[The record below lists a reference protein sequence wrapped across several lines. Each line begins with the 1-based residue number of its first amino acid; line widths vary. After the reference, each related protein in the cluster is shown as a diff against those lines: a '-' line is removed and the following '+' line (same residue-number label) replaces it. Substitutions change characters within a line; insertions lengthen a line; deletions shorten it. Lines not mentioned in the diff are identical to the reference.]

1 MIPKYDKCKIGQ
13 CKEWQGEKYHS
24 GYGKDTLNGK
34 AIGAHR
40 AEWIRNNGKIPAGLC
55 VCHKCDNRACI
66 RLDHLFLATNNENHI
81 DAINKG
87 RMHPQFKKKFFSP
100 KQKLSSFMNSIERI
114 QRRRW
119 IIETCAKQNR
129 MTRRTIDA
137 IHETTH
143 PIQHKTIMRWRIE
156 QLISKREKS

>member
-1 MIPKYDKCKIGQ
+1 MIPKYDKSKIGP
-13 CKEWQGEKYHS
+13 CDEWKGEKYHS

-34 AIGAHR
+34 TTGAHR
-40 AEWIRNNGKIPAGLC
+40 AAWIRQNGKIPHGLF
-55 VCHKCDNRACI
+55 VCHKCDNRACV
-66 RLDHLFLATNNENHI
+66 RLDHLFLGTAKENNA
-81 DAINKG
+81 DAVEKG
-87 RMHPQFKKKFFSP
+87 RLTRQLQKRFLSRE
-100 KQKLSSFMNSIERI
+100 QKLSSFINRIERI
-114 QRRRW
+114 QRHRW

-156 QLISKREKS
+156 QLISGKQKS